1 MEIDSMQVNLC
12 MDGVHIKELSIK
24 WLCESGLVENIEMV
38 VEEYRQTRQL
48 LVGLKAHK

>member
-1 MEIDSMQVNLC
+1 MQVNLR

-48 LVGLKAHK
+48 LVGLKADK